1 MRVLCCHRERPEGL
15 NSPTGLF
22 SQRLNFFLFVDNK
35 TTRSMFRGVGSDIL
49 TPGTP
54 FIYGPGTPQGII
66 SAQRC
71 DVLFLSSTV
80 ERIGRS

>member
-1 MRVLCCHRERPEGL
+1 
-15 NSPTGLF
+15 
-22 SQRLNFFLFVDNK
+22 
-35 TTRSMFRGVGSDIL
+35 MFRGVGSDIL

-71 DVLFLSSTV
+71 YVLFLSSTV
-80 ERIGRS
+80 ERIGRFSLGIVVNRSQWYEVNRIHAGTTSKIPRVSASVY